1 MILPSNLDDTIPVV
15 CNVGDFEILA
25 NARLSCLRNLPWLQ
39 MAEPHLNT
47 VLIVGGGPSVKAF
60 LPTIKALRESGAKV
74 FAMNGTMKLL
84 NEAGCGVD
92 YFILLDARPESV
104 KFLTNGKASE
114 YLIAS
119 QCPPEAFDAASSK
132 DVTLWHPNYEGI
144 PEIAGDRDCVFIG
157 GGSSVGLQSM
167 SIAYAMGFRNI
178 HLYGF
183 DSSYLDGAGHAYAQT
198 QNDAD
203 QPEEFMVGGKA
214 FLAAPW
220 MARQAIEFQTCA
232 QQLADGDAT
241 VVVHG
246 TGLLPTIAAQMAQPV
261 PEFKSEKEKYEAM
274 WGFDQYRE
282 ASPGEGAA
290 ADFVKLA
297 GITDASSVLDF
308 GCGTGRG
315 GAKIHEMTGA
325 IVNLVDFADNAL
337 DPDIELDF
345 ISADLSKSMRL
356 SADFGFCCDV
366 LEHIPTHQSGDVIKN
381 IMECVDHCFFQIST
395 VHDNMGVLIGQ
406 PLHLSVFPHDWWV
419 DKFQGYAIDWSHQTA
434 NASSFY
440 ISKH

>member
-15 CNVGDFEILA
+15 CNVGDSEILT
-25 NARLSCLRNLPWLQ
+25 NIRSSSFRSLPWLQ
-39 MAEPHLNT
+39 MAEPHSDK
-47 VLIVGGGPSVKAF
+47 VLIVGGGPSVRAF

-104 KFLTNGKASE
+104 KFVTNGTASE

-119 QCPPEAFDAASSK
+119 QCPPEAFDAVEP
-132 DVTLWHPNYEGI
+132 VTLWHPNYEGVR
-144 PEIAGDRDCVFIG
+144 EIAGDRECVFIG

-167 SIAYAMGFRNI
+167 SIAYAMGFREI

-183 DSSYLDGAGHAYAQT
+183 DSSYLDGAGHAYAQA

-220 MARQAIEFQTCA
+220 MARQAIEFQTSA

-325 IVNLVDFADNAL
+325 IVDLVDFADNAL

-395 VHDNMGVLIGQ
+395 VPDNMGVLIGQ